1 MSDRTL
7 VVFVK
12 EPRPGGVKTRLAA
25 AVGPEAAAEL
35 YRALAESVLEA
46 TTPVPGEYERLV
58 FFDPPEARR
67 ALREWLPGVS
77 LRAQARGELGERLA
91 DAFARAF
98 GRGATRVAIVGSDA
112 PGLTRETALQALEA
126 LTEADVV
133 LGPAEDGGY
142 YLIALRAPHPEL
154 VRGID
159 WSTPAVL
166 RQTLER
172 AAAAG
177 LARAPARAAARRRH
191 ARGPAPRVA
200 ASRAAPGDAPGA
212 VAAPWRARSRLPG

>member
-7 VVFVK
+7 VVFLK
-12 EPRPGGVKTRLAA
+12 EPRPGAVKTRLAA
-25 AVGPEAAAEL
+25 SVGPQAAAEL
-35 YRALAESVLEA
+35 YRALAETVLEA

-77 LRAQARGELGERLA
+77 LRAQAPGDLSERLA
-91 DAFARAF
+91 DAFTRAF
-98 GRGATRVAIVGSDA
+98 GRGATRVAIVGSDV
-112 PGLTRETALQALEA
+112 PGVTRETALRALEA
-126 LTEADVV
+126 LGEADVV

-142 YLIALRAPHPEL
+142 YLIALRAPHAEL

-159 WSTPAVL
+159 WSTPVVL
-166 RQTLER
+166 QQTLER

-177 LARAPARAAARRRH
+177 LAVRQLEPLRDVDTLEDLRGEWPRLERRLSTRPELLQSLGRAL
-191 ARGPAPRVA
+191 G
-200 ASRAAPGDAPGA
+200 
-212 VAAPWRARSRLPG
+212 LPG

>member
-1 MSDRTL
+1 VSDRTL

-12 EPRPGGVKTRLAA
+12 EPRPGAVKTRLAA
-25 AVGPEAAAEL
+25 AVGAEVAAEL
-35 YRALAESVLEA
+35 SRTLVETVLEA

-77 LRAQARGELGERLA
+77 LRAQAPGELGERLA

-112 PGLTRETALQALEA
+112 PGVTRETALRALEA
-126 LTEADVV
+126 LGEADVV

-159 WSTPAVL
+159 WSTPVVL

-172 AAAAG
+172 ATAARLVVRQIEPLRDVDTLADLRG
-177 LARAPARAAARRRH
+177 EWPLLEARLAARPDLRRTLARAL
-191 ARGPAPRVA
+191 G
-200 ASRAAPGDAPGA
+200 
-212 VAAPWRARSRLPG
+212 LPG

>member
-1 MSDRTL
+1 VSDRTL

-12 EPRPGGVKTRLAA
+12 EPRPGAVKTRLAT
-25 AVGPEAAAEL
+25 AVGPEAAAHL
-35 YRALAESVLEA
+35 YRTLAEGVLEA

-58 FFDPPEARR
+58 FFDPREARR

-77 LRAQARGELGERLA
+77 LRAQADGDLGERLA

-98 GRGATRVAIVGSDA
+98 RRGAVRVAIVGSDV
-112 PGLTRETALQALEA
+112 PGVTRDTALGALAA
-126 LTEADVV
+126 LDEADVV

-159 WSTPAVL
+159 WSTFAVL
-166 RQTLER
+166 GQT
-172 AAAAG
+172 
-177 LARAPARAAARRRH
+177 LARAAVVGLAVRRLETLRDVDTLDDLRAAWPALEPRLGSRPELRQVLARAAAL
-191 ARGPAPRVA
+191 PR
-200 ASRAAPGDAPGA
+200 
-212 VAAPWRARSRLPG
+212 

>member
-1 MSDRTL
+1 M
-7 VVFVK
+7 K
-12 EPRPGGVKTRLAA
+12 EPRPGAVKTRLAEGIGA
-25 AVGPEAAAEL
+25 EAAAGVS
-35 YRALAESVLEA
+35 RALAERVLEA

-91 DAFARAF
+91 EAFARAF
-98 GRGATRVAIVGSDA
+98 GRGASRVAIVGSDV
-112 PGLTRETALQALEA
+112 PGIARETVLRAFEA
-126 LTEADVV
+126 LGAADVV

-142 YLIALRAPHPEL
+142 YLIALRSPHPEL

-172 AAAAG
+172 ASASGLSVRQFEPLRDVDTLEDLRAEWPG
-177 LARAPARAAARRRH
+177 LERGLKVRPELRLLLARAL
-191 ARGPAPRVA
+191 G
-200 ASRAAPGDAPGA
+200 
-212 VAAPWRARSRLPG
+212 LPG

>member
-1 MSDRTL
+1 VSDRTL

-12 EPRPGGVKTRLAA
+12 EPRPGAVKTRLAA
-25 AVGPEAAAEL
+25 FVGPEAAAHL
-35 YRALAESVLEA
+35 YRALAEAVLEA

-58 FFDPPEARR
+58 FFHPPEARR

-77 LRAQARGELGERLA
+77 LRSQAGADLGERMA

-98 GRGATRVAIVGSDA
+98 RRGAARVAIVGSDV
-112 PGLTRETALQALEA
+112 PGLTRGTARRALA
-126 LTEADVV
+126 TLDEADVV

-166 RQTLER
+166 GQTLAR
-172 AAAAG
+172 AEAAG
-177 LARAPARAAARRRH
+177 LAVRRIETLRDVDTLDDLRAAWPALEARLGSRPELRQALARAAAL
-191 ARGPAPRVA
+191 PR
-200 ASRAAPGDAPGA
+200 
-212 VAAPWRARSRLPG
+212 

>member
-12 EPRPGGVKTRLAA
+12 DPRPGAVKTRLARD
-25 AVGPEAAAEL
+25 VGPDTAAL
-35 YRALAESVLEA
+35 VYRALAEAVLES
-46 TTPVPGEYERLV
+46 TTPAPGEYERLV

-67 ALREWLPGVS
+67 ALREWLPGVW
-77 LRAQARGELGERLA
+77 LRAQARGDLGERLA

-98 GRGATRVAIVGSDA
+98 ARGAARVAIVGSDA
-112 PGLTRETALQALEA
+112 PELSRETVLRALAALDA
-126 LTEADVV
+126 ADVV

-142 YLIALRAPHPEL
+142 YLIALREPHPEL
-154 VRGID
+154 VRGVD

-172 AAAAG
+172 AATARLEVRRLEPLRDVDTLADIRAVWPALEPRLARRPDLRRA
-177 LARAPARAAARRRH
+177 LARALA
-191 ARGPAPRVA
+191 
-200 ASRAAPGDAPGA
+200 
-212 VAAPWRARSRLPG
+212 LPG

>member
-12 EPRPGGVKTRLAA
+12 EPRPGAVKTRLAA

-77 LRAQARGELGERLA
+77 LRAQAGGDLGERLA

-98 GRGATRVAIVGSDA
+98 GRGAGRVAIVGSDA
-112 PGLTRETALQALEA
+112 PGVSRETALRALAA
-126 LTEADVV
+126 LDAADVV
-133 LGPAEDGGY
+133 LGPAQDGGY
-142 YLIALRAPHPEL
+142 YLVALREPHPEL
-154 VRGID
+154 VRGVD

-172 AAAAG
+172 AASG
-177 LARAPARAAARRRH
+177 RLAVRQLEPLRDVDTLDDVRAVWPQL
-191 ARGPAPRVA
+191 GPRL
-200 ASRAAPGDAPGA
+200 ASRPEMR
-212 VAAPWRARSRLPG
+212 RALERALALPG

>member
-12 EPRPGGVKTRLAA
+12 EPRPGAVKTRLAA
-25 AVGPEAAAEL
+25 AVGPELAAEL
-35 YRALAESVLEA
+35 YRTLVETVLQA

-77 LRAQARGELGERLA
+77 LRAQGAGELGERLA
-91 DAFARAF
+91 DAFVRAF
-98 GRGATRVAIVGSDA
+98 GRGATRVAIVGSDS
-112 PGLTRETALQALEA
+112 PGVTRDTVLRALGALG
-126 LTEADVV
+126 EADVV

-142 YLIALRAPHPEL
+142 YLIALRAPRPEL

-159 WSTPAVL
+159 WSTPAVM

-172 AAAAG
+172 ATAARLVVRQLEPLRDVDTLADLRG
-177 LARAPARAAARRRH
+177 EWPSLEARLAARPELRRTLARAL
-191 ARGPAPRVA
+191 G
-200 ASRAAPGDAPGA
+200 
-212 VAAPWRARSRLPG
+212 LPG